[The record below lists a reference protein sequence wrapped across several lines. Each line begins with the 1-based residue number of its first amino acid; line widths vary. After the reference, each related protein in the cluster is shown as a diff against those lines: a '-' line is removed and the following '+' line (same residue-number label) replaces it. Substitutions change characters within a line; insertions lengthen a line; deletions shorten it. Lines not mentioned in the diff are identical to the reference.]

1 MTNVT
6 YDEIFGV
13 VLTLPPL
20 YRAMLAEHLLKSLD
34 EINPEVEAAWETEIA
49 NRIQTIDE
57 GQVAL
62 IPADEVL
69 QRLRNR
75 LATQLLQWVEVN
87 INKEPQFVPNK
98 RLRQPGLGLGSCIFT
113 DDFDDP
119 LPDEFWLNV
128 KLKMQH

>member
-1 MTNVT
+1 MANVT
-6 YDEIFGV
+6 YDEIFGA

-34 EINPEVEAAWETEIA
+34 EINPEVETAWETEIA

-57 GQVAL
+57 SQVAL
-62 IPADEVL
+62 IPADEIL

-75 LATQLLQWVEVN
+75 LTTQLLQWVEVK
-87 INKEPQFVPNK
+87 INKEPQSMPNK
-98 RLRQPGLGLGSCIFT
+98 RLRQPGLGLGSCIFN

-119 LPDEFWLNV
+119 LPDEFWLGET
-128 KLKMQH
+128 

>member
-1 MTNVT
+1 MVNVT
-6 YDEIFGV
+6 YDEIFGA

-34 EINPEVEAAWETEIA
+34 EINPEVETVWETEIA
-49 NRIQTIDE
+49 NRIQVIDK

-75 LATQLLQWVEVN
+75 LATQLLQWVEVK
-87 INKEPQFVPNK
+87 INKEPQSMPNK
-98 RLRQPGLGLGSCIFT
+98 GLRQPGLGLGSCIFN

-119 LPDEFWLNV
+119 LPDEFWLGET
-128 KLKMQH
+128 

>member
-1 MTNVT
+1 MANVT
-6 YDEIFGV
+6 YDEIFGA

-34 EINPEVEAAWETEIA
+34 EINPQVETAWETEIA
-49 NRIQTIDE
+49 NRIQAIDE

-75 LATQLLQWVEVN
+75 LATQLLQWLEVK
-87 INKEPQFVPNK
+87 INKEPQSMPNK
-98 RLRQPGLGLGSCIFT
+98 GLRQPGLGLGSCIFN

-119 LPDEFWLNV
+119 LPDEFWLGET
-128 KLKMQH
+128 

>member
-1 MTNVT
+1 MANVT
-6 YDEIFGV
+6 YDEIFGA

-34 EINPEVEAAWETEIA
+34 EINPEVETAWETEIA

-57 GQVAL
+57 SQVAL
-62 IPADEVL
+62 IPADEIL

-75 LATQLLQWVEVN
+75 LATKLLQWVEVK
-87 INKEPQFVPNK
+87 INKEPQSMPNK
-98 RLRQPGLGLGSCIFT
+98 GLRQPGLGLGSCIFN

-119 LPDEFWLNV
+119 LPDEFWLGET
-128 KLKMQH
+128 

>member
-1 MTNVT
+1 MANVT

-34 EINPEVEAAWETEIA
+34 EINPEVETVWETEIA
-49 NRIQTIDE
+49 NRIQAIDKD
-57 GQVAL
+57 QVAL
-62 IPADEVL
+62 ISADEVL

-75 LATQLLQWVEVN
+75 LATQLLQWVEVK
-87 INKEPQFVPNK
+87 INKEPQSMPNK
-98 RLRQPGLGLGSCIFT
+98 RLRQPGLGLGSCVFN

-119 LPDEFWLNV
+119 LPDEFWLGET
-128 KLKMQH
+128 